1 MLLWVTAGTNQPFTL
16 SSAPRRRG
24 CPGVTMRRLVWLLF
38 LPGFLC
44 QCEPPVEVPESL
56 IAWTG
61 ACLSI
66 PCLYQSCVLN
76 PIRTKK
82 LTISSLT
89 WYLNPVYDDEKKEF
103 SGTVLYKHSAAIS
116 PAFAGRVRFLGDLER
131 DCSLQLSDLRASENG
146 SYGLRLIVLTTAQKP
161 EEKKWMTK
169 ISVNVTDSP
178 PAPQIQAPSEF
189 RESIA
194 AQAVCSVAYHCP
206 DYPITL
212 TWVGLGHRTPEPTMR
227 TGSRRTEST
236 LTFTPTW
243 QDHGTN
249 LTCRLSTPAGT
260 PSSESSVVLDV
271 KYAPKGVQLN
281 ATPGETIRE
290 GDRLVLMC
298 MTEGSNPPVFT
309 YNWYKDT
316 QWLHQGQE
324 QRLEFEAKGDEHSGS
339 YLCQATNE
347 IQTVPSPALRIDVQY
362 APKDAR
368 VELVTGS
375 QIQEGTTVV
384 LSCSCRAHP
393 PVSSYSWYRNGQ
405 HLPAQTQQE
414 LRFDKIHPDQ
424 SGSYHCEP
432 RNRVGMSE
440 SPAITVDVQYPPKE
454 VQITLENPQRIQE
467 GDAVM
472 LNCSVGSSNPPV
484 TKYMWYKDNSQ
495 YQETQ
500 ESVLTFPATKERS
513 GSYSCEA
520 QNVISYKQS
529 SSVSVDVQYA
539 PQHVAVVRQPSGSIK
554 EGEAVTLECS
564 VGSANPSALHYAW
577 YKDEARQGENSNRLK
592 LAAVV
597 SADSGQYRCEAK
609 NDVGTT
615 HAEPIPLDVWYAPR
629 DVQLSVAPQGPIVEG
644 MEVTLRCWADALPPV
659 LGYDWYRDGQLQE
672 RQTQDMLSI
681 LAVKVGA
688 SGHYH
693 CRARNQISYGDSSP
707 IRLTVYFSSM
717 TIAKNSAL
725 GVGVVVVFI
734 PLLVALVFALKR
746 WRKRRLPELVVEPLG
761 RRRRSF
767 FPRRREPLKAQQPAS
782 SVGCLNGVSGDA
794 VNYATLQFPPS
805 HAQGLTAPSRVP
817 GNSRQRVKPGGLD
830 ETVIYSV
837 VKKPNLPPKGE
848 VKGDYENVGARP
860 EEEEELNY
868 CTLVLPP
875 RTRALRGRWECESD
889 SESEASVQYAALRH

>member
-1 MLLWVTAGTNQPFTL
+1 
-16 SSAPRRRG
+16 
-24 CPGVTMRRLVWLLF
+24 MRHLVWLLF
-38 LPGFLC
+38 LPVWHRKCPASLPLAAISVTLLLPGFLC
-44 QCEPPVEVPESL
+44 QCDPPVEVPESL

-66 PCLYQSCVLN
+66 PCRYRSCVVT
-76 PIRTKK
+76 PIRTDK
-82 LTISSLT
+82 LIISSLT
-89 WYLNPVYDDEKKEF
+89 WYLNPVYDSEKKDF
-103 SGTVLYKHSAAIS
+103 SGTVLYKHKAAIS
-116 PAFAGRVRFLGDLER
+116 PAFAGRVRFLGDLEK

-146 SYGLRLIVLTTAQKP
+146 SYGLRLIVSNPRQKQ
-161 EEKKWMTK
+161 EEKKWMTR

-178 PAPQIQAPSEF
+178 PAPKIQAPGEL
-189 RESIA
+189 RESIP
-194 AQAVCSVAYHCP
+194 AQAVCSIAYYCLN
-206 DYPITL
+206 YPITL
-212 TWVGLGHRTPEPTMR
+212 TWVGLGHGTPEPTTRMESGR
-227 TGSRRTEST
+227 TQSS

-243 QDHGTN
+243 EDHGTS

-271 KYAPKGVQLN
+271 KYAPKGVQVK
-281 ATPGETIRE
+281 ATPGGTIRE

-298 MTEGSNPPVFT
+298 LTNSSNPPVST

-316 QWLHQGQE
+316 EWLHQE

-339 YLCQATNE
+339 YHCQATNE
-347 IQTVPSPALRIDVQY
+347 IRTVPSPALRIDVQY
-362 APKDAR
+362 APKDVH

-375 QIQEGTTVV
+375 PIQEGTTVV
-384 LSCSCRAHP
+384 LKCSCRAHP
-393 PVSSYSWYRNGQ
+393 PVSNYTWYRNGQ
-405 HLPAQTQQE
+405 HIPEQTQQE
-414 LRFDKIHPDQ
+414 LRFDKIHPNQ

-432 RNRVGMSE
+432 QNRVGMSE
-440 SPAITVDVQYPPKE
+440 SPAITVDVQYPPKG
-454 VQITLENPQRIQE
+454 VRITLENPPRIRE
-467 GDAVM
+467 GDAVT
-472 LNCSVGSSNPPV
+472 LNCSVSSSNPPV
-484 TKYMWYKDNSQ
+484 TKYTWYKDNSR

-500 ESVLTFPATKERS
+500 ESVLTFPATEERS

-520 QNVISYKQS
+520 QNAIGYRQS
-529 SSVSVDVQYA
+529 PPVSVDVQYA

-577 YKDEARQGENSNRLK
+577 YKDGEPQGENSRRLQ

-615 HAEPIPLDVWYAPR
+615 RAEPIPLDVWYGPR
-629 DVQLSVAPQGPIVEG
+629 DVQLSVAPQGRIVEG
-644 MEVTLRCWADALPPV
+644 MEVMLRCWADARPSV
-659 LGYDWYRDGQLQE
+659 LGYDWYRDGRLQE
-672 RQTQDMLSI
+672 RQERQSQAVLSI
-681 LAVKVGA
+681 LAVKVEA

-707 IRLTVYFSSM
+707 IHLTVYWSSM
-717 TIAKNSAL
+717 TIAKNAAL
-725 GVGVVVVFI
+725 GIGVVVAFI
-734 PLLVALVFALKR
+734 PLLLVLIFTLRR
-746 WRKRRLPELVVEPLG
+746 WRKRRLPELVVAPLG
-761 RRRRSF
+761 RRRGLF
-767 FPRRREPLKAQQPAS
+767 LPRRREPLKTHRPAS

-805 HAQGLTAPSRVP
+805 HPQGPTAPASVP
-817 GNSRQRVKPGGLD
+817 GNSKQRVKPGPPD

-848 VKGDYENVGARP
+848 AKGDYENMGARP

-875 RTRALRGRWECESD
+875 RTRAPRGRWEFESD

>member
-1 MLLWVTAGTNQPFTL
+1 MLLWVIAGTDQPFTL
-16 SSAPRRRG
+16 SFAPRRRG
-24 CPGVTMRRLVWLLF
+24 CPGVTMRRLVWLLLPLTAISVTLL

-66 PCLYQSCVLN
+66 PCLYRSCVLN

-89 WYLNPVYDDEKKEF
+89 WYLNPVYDPEKKDF
-103 SGTVLYKHSAAIS
+103 NGTVLYKHNATIS
-116 PAFAGRVRFLGDLER
+116 PAIAGRVRFLGDLER
-131 DCSLQLSDLRASENG
+131 DCSLQLSDLRASEN
-146 SYGLRLIVLTTAQKP
+146 
-161 EEKKWMTK
+161 
-169 ISVNVTDSP
+169 DSP
-178 PAPQIQAPSEF
+178 PAPQIQAPSEL
-189 RESIA
+189 RDSVA

-212 TWVGLGHRTPEPTMR
+212 TWVGLGHRTPEPNMR
-227 TGSRRTEST
+227 MGSGRTEST

-298 MTEGSNPPVFT
+298 MTQGSNPPVST

-339 YLCQATNE
+339 YFCQATNE
-347 IQTVPSPALRIDVQY
+347 IQPVPSPALRIDVQC
-362 APKDAR
+362 
-368 VELVTGS
+368 ECS

-405 HLPAQTQQE
+405 HLPEQTQQE

-432 RNRVGMSE
+432 QNRVGMLE

-454 VQITLENPQRIQE
+454 VQITLETPQRIQE
-467 GDAVM
+467 GDTVM

-520 QNVISYKQS
+520 QNTISYRQS

-629 DVQLSVAPQGPIVEG
+629 DVQLSVAPQGQIVEG

-681 LAVKVGA
+681 PAVKVGA

-725 GVGVVVVFI
+725 GLGVVAVFI
-734 PLLVALVFALKR
+734 PLLVVLVFALR
-746 WRKRRLPELVVEPLG
+746 HPQSPGISTHGAGQPDLCNRLV
-761 RRRRSF
+761 
-767 FPRRREPLKAQQPAS
+767 Q
-782 SVGCLNGVSGDA
+782 
-794 VNYATLQFPPS
+794 
-805 HAQGLTAPSRVP
+805 P
-817 GNSRQRVKPGGLD
+817 GNSA
-830 ETVIYSV
+830 
-837 VKKPNLPPKGE
+837 PP
-848 VKGDYENVGARP
+848 
-860 EEEEELNY
+860 
-868 CTLVLPP
+868 PP
-875 RTRALRGRWECESD
+875 
-889 SESEASVQYAALRH
+889 

>member
-1 MLLWVTAGTNQPFTL
+1 MLLWVIAGTDQPFAL
-16 SSAPRRRG
+16 SSAPQRCG

-44 QCEPPVEVPESL
+44 QCNPPVEVPESL

-66 PCLYQSCVLN
+66 PCRYQSCLLN
-76 PIRTKK
+76 PRRPNNP
-82 LTISSLT
+82 TINSLT
-89 WYLNPVYDDEKKEF
+89 WYLNPVYDSEKKDF
-103 SGTVLYKHSAAIS
+103 SGTILYKHNATIT

-146 SYGLRLIVLTTAQKP
+146 TYGLRLIFSSTGQKP

-169 ISVNVTDSP
+169 ISVNVMDSP
-178 PAPQIQAPSEF
+178 PAPQIQAPSKL
-189 RESIA
+189 RESVA

-212 TWVGLGHRTPEPTMR
+212 TWVGLGHRTSEPTMR
-227 TGSRRTEST
+227 MGSGRTEST

-243 QDHGTN
+243 WDHGTN
-249 LTCRLSTPAGT
+249 VTCRLSTPAGT

-298 MTEGSNPPVFT
+298 MTKGSNPSIFM
-309 YNWYKDT
+309 YSWYKDT
-316 QWLHQGQE
+316 QYMHHQWQE

-347 IQTVPSPALRIDVQY
+347 IQMVPSPALRIDVQY

-375 QIQEGTTVV
+375 QIQEGTMVV

-414 LRFDKIHPDQ
+414 LHFDKIHPDQ

-440 SPAITVDVQYPPKE
+440 SPAITVDVQYAPKE
-454 VQITLENPQRIQE
+454 VRITLENRQHIRE
-467 GDAVM
+467 GDAVT

-484 TKYMWYKDNSQ
+484 TKYTWYKDNSQ

-520 QNVISYKQS
+520 QNAISYRQS
-529 SSVSVDVQYA
+529 SSVSVDVQYS
-539 PQHVAVVRQPSGSIK
+539 PTGVHVTAVPGTSPR
-554 EGEAVTLECS
+554 EGESVTLTCS
-564 VGSANPSALHYAW
+564 YTSSLPAPNSYAW
-577 YKDEARQGENSNRLK
+577 YRGSRQLEGSRQEMVLK
-592 LAAVV
+592 IITAEDA
-597 SADSGQYRCEAK
+597 GRYRCQAA
-609 NDVGTT
+609 NGIGQSLSP
-615 HAEPIPLDVWYAPR
+615 PITITVLYAPKGTNITATPGADPHKGDPVNLTCR
-629 DVQLSVAPQGPIVEG
+629 FSSSVPANITSPGCSNCQS
-644 MEVTLRCWADALPPV
+644 LYPV
-659 LGYDWYRDGQLQE
+659 LVASVVVAVLLLIILVNVGVCYLLVRGRRQAGAKGSAEASCTMKQL
-672 RQTQDMLSI
+672 I
-681 LAVKVGA
+681 VA
-688 SGHYH
+688 SG
-693 CRARNQISYGDSSP
+693 RRGDGGGN
-707 IRLTVYFSSM
+707 TD
-717 TIAKNSAL
+717 
-725 GVGVVVVFI
+725 GG
-734 PLLVALVFALKR
+734 
-746 WRKRRLPELVVEPLG
+746 LPTP
-761 RRRRSF
+761 
-767 FPRRREPLKAQQPAS
+767 
-782 SVGCLNGVSGDA
+782 
-794 VNYATLQFPPS
+794 PPS
-805 HAQGLTAPSRVP
+805 
-817 GNSRQRVKPGGLD
+817 D
-830 ETVIYSV
+830 
-837 VKKPNLPPKGE
+837 
-848 VKGDYENVGARP
+848 
-860 EEEEELNY
+860 
-868 CTLVLPP
+868 
-875 RTRALRGRWECESD
+875 
-889 SESEASVQYAALRH
+889 

>member
-1 MLLWVTAGTNQPFTL
+1 MCDKPIQQLHQKRPASLPLAPISVTLL
-16 SSAPRRRG
+16 
-24 CPGVTMRRLVWLLF
+24 

-44 QCEPPVEVPESL
+44 QCDPPVEVPESL

-66 PCLYQSCVLN
+66 PCLYRSCVLN
-76 PIRTKK
+76 PIKTKK
-82 LTISSLT
+82 LTINSLT
-89 WYLNPVYDDEKKEF
+89 WYLNPGYDSEKKDF
-103 SGTVLYKHSAAIS
+103 NGTILYKHNTSIS
-116 PAFAGRVRFLGDLER
+116 PAVTERVRFLGDLER

-146 SYGLRLIVLTTAQKP
+146 SYGLRLIVLSIAQKP

-169 ISVNVTDSP
+169 INVNVMD
-178 PAPQIQAPSEF
+178 
-189 RESIA
+189 
-194 AQAVCSVAYHCP
+194 
-206 DYPITL
+206 
-212 TWVGLGHRTPEPTMR
+212 
-227 TGSRRTEST
+227 
-236 LTFTPTW
+236 
-243 QDHGTN
+243 
-249 LTCRLSTPAGT
+249 
-260 PSSESSVVLDV
+260 
-271 KYAPKGVQLN
+271 APKGVQLN

-298 MTEGSNPPVFT
+298 MTKGSNPPVST

-316 QWLHQGQE
+316 QWLHQGQD

-362 APKDAR
+362 APKDVR
-368 VELVTGS
+368 VELVAGS
-375 QIQEGTTVV
+375 HIQEGTWVV

-393 PVSSYSWYRNGQ
+393 PVSSYTWYRNSQ

-414 LRFDKIHPDQ
+414 LRFDQIHPDQ

-432 RNRVGMSE
+432 RNTVGMSE

-467 GDAVM
+467 GDAVT
-472 LNCSVGSSNPPV
+472 LNCSVSSSNPPV
-484 TKYMWYKDNSQ
+484 TKYTWYKDNSQ

-520 QNVISYKQS
+520 QNAISYRQS

-564 VGSANPSALHYAW
+564 VGSANPSALHYTW

-629 DVQLSVAPQGPIVEG
+629 DVQLSMAPQGQIVEG

-672 RQTQDMLSI
+672 RQTQDTLSI

-707 IRLTVYFSSM
+707 IRLTVYCKGPVCWCPS
-717 TIAKNSAL
+717 T
-725 GVGVVVVFI
+725 
-734 PLLVALVFALKR
+734 PT
-746 WRKRRLPELVVEPLG
+746 
-761 RRRRSF
+761 RS
-767 FPRRREPLKAQQPAS
+767 
-782 SVGCLNGVSGDA
+782 
-794 VNYATLQFPPS
+794 
-805 HAQGLTAPSRVP
+805 P
-817 GNSRQRVKPGGLD
+817 G
-830 ETVIYSV
+830 
-837 VKKPNLPPKGE
+837 
-848 VKGDYENVGARP
+848 
-860 EEEEELNY
+860 
-868 CTLVLPP
+868 
-875 RTRALRGRWECESD
+875 
-889 SESEASVQYAALRH
+889 